1 VRQLEPELQGTV
13 LHTFDTILETHDPL
27 LQGVVFSAAVID
39 EVTEFMRALTDPA
52 ARDLSGVV
60 PARVPS
66 GLPVDGR

>member
-1 VRQLEPELQGTV
+1 
-13 LHTFDTILETHDPL
+13 
-27 LQGVVFSAAVID
+27 
-39 EVTEFMRALTDPA
+39 MRDLTDPA